1 MKKILNKNSLQFIA
15 IIAMTLDHLTW
26 VLFKGYS
33 THPLAIIL
41 HILGRLAF
49 PIFAFFI
56 AEGYHYTSS
65 KKKYLLRLGLF
76 ALISHAPY
84 MMASINFQT
93 YGPSSFIPF
102 YCGDGIT
109 RFINQ
114 TNVLVSY
121 FIGILMLMVN
131 DSKRIKEWIKPFI
144 ILVLCVFSFPA
155 DWSCIGSL
163 VVLSIGSNRSKPIK
177 QILWSLLWIILYAL
191 VYIFSMDL
199 TYGLIQFGVFLAIPL
214 LALYNG
220 QKSKSIKLNK
230 VMRWFFYIYYPLHL
244 LILGFLN
251 LI

>member
-1 MKKILNKNSLQFIA
+1 
-15 IIAMTLDHLTW
+15 
-26 VLFKGYS
+26 
-33 THPLAIIL
+33 
-41 HILGRLAF
+41 
-49 PIFAFFI
+49 
-56 AEGYHYTSS
+56 
-65 KKKYLLRLGLF
+65 
-76 ALISHAPY
+76 
-84 MMASINFQT
+84 
-93 YGPSSFIPF
+93 
-102 YCGDGIT
+102 
-109 RFINQ
+109 
-114 TNVLVSY
+114 
-121 FIGILMLMVN
+121 MLMVN

-163 VVLSIGSNRSKPIK
+163 VVLSIGSNRGKPIK
-177 QILWSLLWIILYAL
+177 QILWSLLWIIMYAL

-199 TYGLIQFGVFLAIPL
+199 TYGLIQFGVFLTIPL